1 MADLTFDDIEN
12 GKWYVIPNLFINLPD
27 ESSIIYKTIYNGNYY
42 IKSIAPTN
50 QQDIVQVPGN
60 VPIFREPDE
69 DEVGEKLDDC
79 DDKYDDDEDYVEMLT
94 DNQLNNFKAFRI
106 DGVHLTDEEKL
117 HLYNKFIDIEKEYL
131 IKLCQKGG
139 RKRKTN
145 KRKTNKRKTNKRKTN
160 KRKSKGKKGNKK
172 SSKRRTKR

>member
-12 GKWYVIPNLFINLPD
+12 GKWYVVPNLFANSPY
-27 ESSIIYKTIYNGNYY
+27 EPSIIYKTMYNGNYY
-42 IKSIAPTN
+42 IKSIAPTH
-50 QQDIVQVPGN
+50 QQVIFQVPGN
-60 VPIFREPDE
+60 VPIFRKPDE

-79 DDKYDDDEDYVEMLT
+79 DDRFDDDDDYLDTLT
-94 DNQLNNFKAFRI
+94 DNQLNNFRGFRI
-106 DGVHLTDEEKL
+106 DIVHLTDEEKL
-117 HLYNKFIDIEKEYL
+117 DLYNKFINIEKEYL

-139 RKRKTN
+139 R